1 MLPADARAAWEA
13 VLSPRRSGQ
22 RGIFYTGH
30 TSLSS
35 SHYLHISHLGAPEL
49 LSSMENYAMSVSCMA
64 CRYKGRCPS
73 VSKCCHGPAECQGG
87 NRRVCRTRGC
97 ASCPAS
103 DCPTSPWRRPRGEPV
118 QDPDVHASPAGPPVR
133 SNTVM
138 RPVKLA
144 RGCQCCNA
152 SRNGASWRLVLR
164 SWPGSMLWSRPREA
178 VGGLCRLHS
187 LLHPGKADHIE
198 AAESAYV

>member
-1 MLPADARAAWEA
+1 MRSMLPADARAAWEA

-103 DCPTSPWRRPRGEPV
+103 DCPTSPWRRPRGEPA
-118 QDPDVHASPAGPPVR
+118 QDPDVHASHAGPPVL
-133 SNTVM
+133 SKTLM
-138 RPVKLA
+138 PVKVA
-144 RGCQCCNA
+144 RGCAGMHAA
-152 SRNGASWRLVLR
+152 SQSLYR
-164 SWPGSMLWSRPREA
+164 PGRRPASMLCSR
-178 VGGLCRLHS
+178 
-187 LLHPGKADHIE
+187 
-198 AAESAYV
+198 